1 MMTLGFFSVA
11 VLMAA
16 ITLQLALG
24 SRLDGWLGIAF
35 GATGIAYC
43 YLATPSWGLIPVFFA
58 SSVVLLYGGVGSA
71 VKLWRRR

>member
-1 MMTLGFFSVA
+1 MMALGFFSVA

-24 SRLDGWLGIAF
+24 IRLDGWLGIALR
-35 GATGIAYC
+35 ALGIAYC

-58 SSVVLLYGGVGSA
+58 SGVTLLYGVVGTV
-71 VKLWRRR
+71 VKLWRE